1 MCCGPVISGV
11 MTHRL
16 ALGSEMRSVAKTVL
30 FVTLICL
37 VAAWWVL
44 LDGLCSGPTQP
55 DPAAGYTVA
64 LSCRG
69 ERYITDVQYRGL
81 VWLPIAFWTLLL
93 VGIWRSR
100 REES

>member
-1 MCCGPVISGV
+1 V
-11 MTHRL
+11 T
-16 ALGSEMRSVAKTVL
+16 ALVRRAHLKGEMRSVVTTVL

-55 DPAAGYTVA
+55 DPAAGYTVP

-69 ERYITDVQYRGL
+69 ERYITEVQYRGL
-81 VWLPIAFWTLLL
+81 VWLPIAFWALLL
-93 VGIWRSR
+93 VGIWRR
-100 REES
+100 RRDES